1 MSNTKEKLFSEF
13 QAPTKQEWLDKIGV
27 DLKGADFQK
36 RLVWKTPEGFSVQPF
51 YQRDDVEK
59 LSTPYSMPGEFP
71 FVRGN
76 KKNDNTWY
84 IRQEIEAGDAKA
96 ANAKALD
103 VLNKGIDSL
112 SFTIPGDCVS
122 AEFVETLLKDIYC
135 DCVELNFNTC
145 KRHSVELAEILVAYF
160 EKKGYDKE
168 KVVGSI
174 DWDPMDKILQGKPV
188 DHIMEVMNTYAVP
201 LVNALKDYPN
211 FRCITVNAV
220 NLSNKGAYCM
230 QELGYA
236 LAWGNEYMQQLTDAG
251 VDATLAAK
259 KIKFNMGISEN
270 YFMEIAK
277 FRAGRMLWAEI
288 VKQYNP
294 QCDCACQMIVNAIT
308 TEYNMTIF
316 DAHVNLLRSQTE
328 TMSAALAGVHS
339 IVVTPFDAAYEK
351 PDDFSERIARNQQL
365 LLKEECHFN
374 TVVDPSAGSYYIETL
389 TESLAKEA
397 WKEFLAVEEKGG
409 FLEAIKSGAVQ
420 EDIDATN
427 AKRHTLAAQRREFIL
442 GTNQFPNFNEKSE
455 GKRPLNNTRLAADF
469 ENLRLATEGAAKQ
482 PVAFMLTIGSLVWR
496 QARAQFSCNFLAS
509 AGYKVIDN
517 LGFPTV
523 EEGIEAAM
531 KANADIVV
539 LCSSDEEYAEYAIP
553 AFKAL
558 NNRAMFVVAGAP
570 ECMEDL
576 KKEGIEN
583 FIHVKVNQLE
593 TLKEFNAK
601 LGI

>member
-13 QAPTKQEWLDKIGV
+13 QVPTKQEWLDKIGV

-84 IRQEIEAGDAKA
+84 IRQEIEANDAKA

-103 VLNKGIDSL
+103 ILNKGIDSL
-112 SFTIPGDCVS
+112 SFTIPGDSVS

-168 KVVGSI
+168 KIVGSI

-188 DHIMEVMNTYAVP
+188 DHIMNVMNTYAVP
-201 LVNALKDYPN
+201 LVNTLKDYPN

-374 TVVDPSAGSYYIETL
+374 IVVDPSAGSYYIETL

-517 LGFPTV
+517 LGFSTV

-531 KANADIVV
+531 KVNADIVV
-539 LCSSDEEYAEYAIP
+539 LCSSDEEYAEYAVP